1 MAYQGPQESSRWLY
15 VVRRA
20 GAEFPFAR
28 LIITSVVYR
37 AEFLHFR
44 VARAFRRLARNGLSS
59 GRRIGAHSMPSR
71 PYKDLVIYGCFVL
84 NRLVADMRIDLYQDG
99 LEAKLDLVLPT
110 QEGLSKE
117 EVKREIRSNHFM
129 TDRVIEGLQKEGHVT
144 VEVVDGRYRIRITR
158 DGVLHIRRYNEFY
171 RKIYDEQIR
180 DHYRFTKAPF
190 WLRD

>member
-1 MAYQGPQESSRWLY
+1 
-15 VVRRA
+15 
-20 GAEFPFAR
+20 
-28 LIITSVVYR
+28 
-37 AEFLHFR
+37 
-44 VARAFRRLARNGLSS
+44 
-59 GRRIGAHSMPSR
+59 MPSR

-84 NRLVADMRIDLYQDG
+84 NRLVADIRIDLYQDG
-99 LEAKLDLVLPT
+99 LEAKLDSVLPT

-117 EVKREIRSNHFM
+117 EVKREIKSNHFM

-171 RKIYDEQIR
+171 RKIYNEQIR